1 MKKIFLFFAATAFL
15 FTSCNNDDDTTKYTL
30 SADYLKGTWKE
41 TEPSAIHILTFDA
54 NTLKLTTTGDSVGQA
69 YNYIV
74 QDSLVNLT
82 IPGSN
87 YNGNIMIKIVNRTT
101 FKLTTLYPYPDCDG
115 CKPTVSTFKKK

>member
-15 FTSCNNDDDTTKYTL
+15 FTSCNNDDDTTKYML
-30 SADYLKGTWKE
+30 SADYLKGTWDE
-41 TEPSAIHILTFDA
+41 TEPSAIHILTFDT

-69 YNYIV
+69 YNYTV

-87 YNGNIMIKIVNRTT
+87 YSGNFMIKIVNRTT

-115 CKPTVSTFKKK
+115 CKPTISTFRKK